1 MNETKLYTL
10 QEVANVLR
18 VTRQTVYNYVNSKRL
33 RATKYAKEYRVTEN
47 DLDEFIK
54 TGRNMN

>member
-10 QEVANVLR
+10 QEVATVLR
-18 VTRQTVYNYVNSKRL
+18 VTRQTVYNYIAAKRL